1 MDNKK
6 IILPNY
12 PLEKLHELKN
22 KYFSMICFASRKSGK
37 SELIKFIYETL
48 DLGEEYDH
56 VAVFSNS
63 DESLDFYSEFVH
75 GELFIKNFDEARIQS
90 IINESERLES
100 DGKKRKFLVIFDDVI
115 GGNIKYSI
123 KTAELY
129 AIGRHYGIS
138 CIWITQQVTLLNTT
152 VRNNSDIILIGASK
166 GAREK
171 ESIYNNF
178 LDGLADDADLE
189 SRGYTNSKKFYY
201 GLLKYNTAQYHFIV
215 IDYLTNKSN
224 SFEDLTY
231 RIKANISLHKDV
243 KVDKEEPVNI
253 DIESGPEL

>member
-1 MDNKK
+1 MDNK

-12 PLEKLHELKN
+12 PLEKLMKLKN
-22 KYFSMICFASRKSGK
+22 KFFSLICFASRKSGK
-37 SELIKFIYETL
+37 SELIKFIYEML
-48 DLGEEYDH
+48 DLGHEYDH

-90 IINESERLES
+90 IINESEHLES
-100 DGKKRKFLVIFDDVI
+100 DGRKKKFLVIFDDVI
-115 GGNIKYSI
+115 GGNIKYSV
-123 KTAELY
+123 KVAELY

-171 ESIYNNF
+171 QSIVDNF
-178 LDGLADDADLE
+178 LDGLADDTDMEKYGFTSA
-189 SRGYTNSKKFYY
+189 KKFYY
-201 GLLKYNTAQYHFIV
+201 SLLRYNTAEYHFIV
-215 IDYLTNKSN
+215 IDYLSNRSN
-224 SFEDLTY
+224 SFDDLVF
-231 RIKANISLHKDV
+231 RIKANLNIAKKNGEIQRGQGGASDDNKDR
-243 KVDKEEPVNI
+243 P
-253 DIESGPEL
+253 